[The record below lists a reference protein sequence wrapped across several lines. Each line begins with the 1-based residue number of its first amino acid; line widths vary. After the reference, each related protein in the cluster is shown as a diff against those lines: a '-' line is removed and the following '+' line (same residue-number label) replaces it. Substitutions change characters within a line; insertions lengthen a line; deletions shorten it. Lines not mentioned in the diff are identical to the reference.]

1 MQPSIHP
8 HLLLPHVFGVSGPH
22 ANWSKTKAR
31 ARRLH
36 NRVGRKS
43 TKVQSR
49 CLSHLI
55 SSPQQK
61 PPHVLSCV
69 CVYIYMPCTP
79 TNTFPLRMQ
88 ANPQIGQ
95 RTCHSNFTT
104 FKAPWVG
111 GSPRLPTLGAFSNIY
126 PQFSC

>member
-1 MQPSIHP
+1 MFLGYPDRMPI
-8 HLLLPHVFGVSGPH
+8 
-22 ANWSKTKAR
+22 
-31 ARRLH
+31 
-36 NRVGRKS
+36 GRKRRQGHDDFTIEWGEKALKFNPDAYLIS
-43 TKVQSR
+43 
-49 CLSHLI
+49 SHLI
-55 SSPQQK
+55 TTTK
-61 PPHVLSCV
+61 TTACVILCV
-69 CVYIYMPCTP
+69 CVCIYMPCTP